1 MLSMQAQQ
9 KATIGEEI
17 QPQPGS
23 NVQRI
28 IALSDCVIAVAFTL
42 FVVNIQLPP
51 DGLSESQ
58 LQSYVISNILPSMPF
73 YLVSYLVVA
82 SSWISH
88 YRILTYVK
96 RSNSVFIMLNILF
109 LASIVFLPV
118 PLLFFYLYG
127 NQAGV
132 WQLFAATQ
140 VVTGMTLLL
149 MWVVARGDHLLDSAI
164 PSEYL
169 TYTTIRLLLIPLGT
183 LISLGVSFYSVL
195 LAEGFFLCF
204 YVLGWLLHSI
214 IYRHRQS
221 TGIMDGTTRMCSITD
236 NMVAVAVTFLIAY
249 ITGTLLSN
257 SQQPF
262 STALHT
268 VLEQLP
274 VYGFSLLI
282 VGFYWLSHHRI
293 FMVIRR
299 HTLTLIWLNFAF
311 LLFIELQPVFN
322 SLRATYPGSQT
333 TSILYASNQALT
345 GLMILVIWVYA
356 ASRHRLIDMTM
367 DRSHIISLALRAL
380 LAPLIFLSSIAVI
393 IYRNDYIIYIWL
405 LAIILLV
412 ADLAYWRIRQGAY
425 QRETSLS

>member
-1 MLSMQAQQ
+1 MQAQQ
-9 KATIGEEI
+9 RATLGEI
-17 QPQPGS
+17 HPQPGS
-23 NVQRI
+23 NVRRI

-42 FVVNIQLPP
+42 FVVNIKLPP

-58 LQSYVISNILPSMPF
+58 LQSYIINNILPAMPF
-73 YLVSYLVVA
+73 YLVSYLVIA

-96 RSNSVFIMLNILF
+96 RSNSIFIMLNILF

-118 PLLFFYLYG
+118 PVLFFYLYG

-140 VVTGMTLLL
+140 VVTGITLLL
-149 MWVVARGDHLLDSAI
+149 MWVVARGDDLFDSAI

-169 TYTTIRLLLIPLGT
+169 TYTAIRLLLIPFGT

-195 LAEGFFLCF
+195 LAEGIFLLFF
-204 YVLGWLLHSI
+204 VLGWLLHSI

-221 TGIMDGTTRMCSITD
+221 TGMMPGTTRLCSITD
-236 NMVAVAVTFLIAY
+236 NMVAVAFTFLIAY

-257 SQQPF
+257 AQQPF

-274 VYGFSLLI
+274 VYGVSLLI
-282 VGFYWLSHHRI
+282 VGFYWLSHHRM

-299 HTLTLIWLNFAF
+299 HTLALIWLNFAF
-311 LLFIELQPVFN
+311 LLCIELQPVFN
-322 SLRATYPGSQT
+322 ALRATYPSSQT
-333 TSILYASNQALT
+333 TSLLYASNQALT

-356 ASRHRLIDMTM
+356 ASKHRLIDATM
-367 DRSHIISLALRAL
+367 DRSHIISLVLRAL
-380 LAPLIFLSSIAVI
+380 LAPMIFLLSIAVI
-393 IYRNDYIIYIWL
+393 IRRNDYIIYIWL

-412 ADLAYWRIRQGAY
+412 ADLVYWHMRRGLH
-425 QRETSLS
+425 QRETSF

>member
-1 MLSMQAQQ
+1 MQAQQ
-9 KATIGEEI
+9 KASFADAF

-51 DGLSESQ
+51 GGLSESQ
-58 LQSYVISNILPSMPF
+58 LHSYVIHNILPVMPF

-96 RSNSVFIMLNILF
+96 RSNGIFIMLNIVF

-118 PLLFFYLYG
+118 PVLFFYLYG

-140 VVTGMTLLL
+140 VVTGITLLL
-149 MWVVARGDHLLDSAI
+149 MWVVARGDHLLDSEV

-169 TYTTIRLLLIPLGT
+169 TYTTARLLVIPLGT
-183 LISLGVSFYSVL
+183 LVSLAVSFYSVL
-195 LAEGFFLCF
+195 LAEGFFLLS
-204 YVLGWLLHSI
+204 YVLGWLLRSI
-214 IYRHRQS
+214 FYRHHRS
-221 TGIMDGTTRMCSITD
+221 AGMLEGTKRMCSITD
-236 NMVAVAVTFLIAY
+236 NMVAVAITFLIVD
-249 ITGTLLSN
+249 ITSTLLSE

-262 STALHT
+262 STALDA
-268 VLEQLP
+268 VLGQLP
-274 VYGFSLLI
+274 VYSVSLLI

-322 SLRATYPGSQT
+322 AIRSTYPNSQLT
-333 TSILYASNQALT
+333 GILYASNQVLT

-356 ASRHRLIDMTM
+356 ASRHRLIDVTM

-380 LAPLIFLSSIAVI
+380 LAPLIFILSIAVI
-393 IYRNDYIIYIWL
+393 LFRNEYVIYFWL

-412 ADLAYWRIRQGAY
+412 ADLVYWRVRRGSH
-425 QRETSLS
+425 QREASLS

>member
-1 MLSMQAQQ
+1 MQAQQ
-9 KATIGEEI
+9 KPSFADAF

-42 FVVNIQLPP
+42 FVVNIKLPP
-51 DGLSESQ
+51 DGLNESQ
-58 LQSYVISNILPSMPF
+58 LQSYIINNILPGMPF
-73 YLVSYLVVA
+73 YLVSYLVIA

-118 PLLFFYLYG
+118 PVLFFYLYG

-132 WQLFAATQ
+132 WQMFAFTQ
-140 VVTGMTLLL
+140 VGTGLTLLL
-149 MWVVARGDHLLDSAI
+149 MWVIARGDHLLDTAI

-195 LAEGFFLCF
+195 LAEGSFLLFF
-204 YVLGWLLHSI
+204 VLGWLLHSI

-221 TGIMDGTTRMCSITD
+221 TGIMHGTTRLCSITD

-257 SQQPF
+257 SHQPF

-274 VYGFSLLI
+274 VYGVSLLI
-282 VGFYWLSHHRI
+282 VGFYWLSHHRM

-311 LLFIELQPVFN
+311 LLCIELQPVFN
-322 SLRATYPGSQT
+322 ALRATYPSSQT
-333 TSILYASNQALT
+333 TSLLYASNQALT

-356 ASRHRLIDMTM
+356 ASRHRLIDVTM

-380 LAPLIFLSSIAVI
+380 LAPMIFLFSIAVI

-412 ADLAYWRIRQGAY
+412 ADLVYWRVRRGSH
-425 QRETSLS
+425 QREASLS